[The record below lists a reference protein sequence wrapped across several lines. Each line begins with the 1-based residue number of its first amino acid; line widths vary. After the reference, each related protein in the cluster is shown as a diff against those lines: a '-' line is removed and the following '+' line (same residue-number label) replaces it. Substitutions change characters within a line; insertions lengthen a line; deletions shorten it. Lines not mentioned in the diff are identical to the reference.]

1 MGMDASKDSTKEA
14 GDLEPG
20 SRREPA
26 AGPAPA
32 ERIMEQIDLEMLA
45 ERVFDRLMAETRVE
59 RERAGWS
66 A

>member
-1 MGMDASKDSTKEA
+1 MDASKDSTNEA
-14 GDLEPG
+14 GDLEPA

-26 AGPAPA
+26 AGPERA
-32 ERIMEQIDLEMLA
+32 EQIMSQIDLETLA
-45 ERVFDRLMAETRVE
+45 ERVFNRLMAETRVE